1 MSKLLSMNVLF
12 FQLLFSRKQMLQLI
26 LLRLLDPLFVVI
38 IRTPCLILFRMCR
51 GRMQSLFVFNEIGN
65 LIKKIYLKNT
75 VIFPK
80 RCKEERNGLI
90 MATCIPCFCQ
100 KTTSLCRSLL
110 INNNI
115 IILINLITFGLAF
128 DWRMTR
134 RGGVTWRTTYHFS

>member
-1 MSKLLSMNVLF
+1 MFFSLSSQFQGSKYF
-12 FQLLFSRKQMLQLI
+12 QLI

-38 IRTPCLILFRMCR
+38 IRTPCLILFGMCG

-65 LIKKIYLKNT
+65 FIKKIYLKNS

-80 RCKEERNGLI
+80 KCKEERNGLI

-100 KTTSLCRSLL
+100 KTKSLCRSLL
-110 INNNI
+110 INNKI

-128 DWRMTR
+128 DWKMPR